1 MSSEV
6 EMLDKVLKDTIAA
19 IDNGKRQI
27 FDIAEHSRTEYNR
40 LEEELI
46 EVKTAVAELID
57 AVDILLKE
65 DKKAR
70 RRLAE
75 VSKNFKVFKEVDI
88 RKAYEEAQN
97 KKLELAGLKSKENL
111 LRTKRDYLEAS
122 LRKMKNLLNKA
133 ENLASHLT
141 AVTNYLSNALTD
153 VNSRF
158 MELEQIQKLGVN
170 IIRAQEEERRKV
182 ARDIHD
188 GPAQLLANIIMRTEY
203 CLKLIDIDQTGV
215 REELVA
221 LQKMVRQSLQDVRK
235 IIFDL
240 RPMVLDDL
248 GLIPAINQYL
258 DEFQIQYGLMVE
270 AVIIG
275 ESKRFNM
282 PVEVALFRIV
292 QETLSNIKKHAGAK
306 RVMVKIE
313 LLPQKILLIIRDD
326 GRGFN
331 LQEVLADKK
340 REGYGLIGI
349 RERIQL
355 LNGKLVINTA
365 PGQGTVINISMPLE
379 EENAER

>member
-75 VSKNFKVFKEVDI
+75 VSKNFNIFKEVDI

-97 KKLELAGLKSKENL
+97 KKLELADLKSKENL

-141 AVTNYLSNALTD
+141 AVTNYLNNALTD

-203 CLKLIDIDQTGV
+203 CLKLIDIDHTGV

-221 LQKMVRQSLQDVRK
+221 LQEMVRQSLQDVRK

-275 ESKRFNM
+275 EPKRFNM

-292 QETLSNIKKHAGAK
+292 QESLSNIKKHAGAK

-313 LLPQKILLIIRDD
+313 LLPQKILLIIKDD
-326 GRGFN
+326 GKGFN
-331 LQEVLADKK
+331 LQEVLADKQ

-349 RERIQL
+349 RERIQI
-355 LNGKLVINTA
+355 LNGELVINTA

-379 EENAER
+379 E

>member
-46 EVKTAVAELID
+46 EVKKAVAELID

-97 KKLELAGLKSKENL
+97 KKLELADLKSKENL

-122 LRKMKNLLNKA
+122 LRKMKDLLNKA

-188 GPAQLLANIIMRTEY
+188 GPAQILANIIMRTEY
-203 CLKLIDIDQTGV
+203 CLKLTDIDHTGV

-221 LQKMVRQSLQDVRK
+221 LQEMVRQSLQDVRK

-275 ESKRFNM
+275 EPKRFNM

-292 QETLSNIKKHAGAK
+292 QESLSNIKKHAGAK

-313 LLPQKILLIIRDD
+313 LLSQKILLIIKDD
-326 GRGFN
+326 GKGFN
-331 LQEVLADKK
+331 LQEVLADKQ

-349 RERIQL
+349 RERIQI
-355 LNGKLVINTA
+355 LNGELVINTA

-379 EENAER
+379 EEHAER

>member
-70 RRLAE
+70 QRLAE

-88 RKAYEEAQN
+88 RKAYEEAQD
-97 KKLELAGLKSKENL
+97 KKLELADLKSKENL

-203 CLKLIDIDQTGV
+203 CLKLIDIDHTGV

-221 LQKMVRQSLQDVRK
+221 LQEMVRQSLQDVRK

-275 ESKRFNM
+275 EPKRFNM

-292 QETLSNIKKHAGAK
+292 QESLSNIKKHARSK

-313 LLPQKILLIIRDD
+313 LLPQKILLIIKDD
-326 GRGFN
+326 GKGFN

-349 RERIQL
+349 RERIQI
-355 LNGKLVINTA
+355 LNGELVINTA
-365 PGQGTVINISMPLE
+365 PGHGTVINISMPLE
-379 EENAER
+379 E